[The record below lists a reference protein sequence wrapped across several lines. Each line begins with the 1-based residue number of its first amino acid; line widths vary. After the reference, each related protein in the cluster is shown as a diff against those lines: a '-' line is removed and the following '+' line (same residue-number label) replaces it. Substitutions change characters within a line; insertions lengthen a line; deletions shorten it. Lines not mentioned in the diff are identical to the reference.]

1 MVIIQ
6 SVFTIMHIILG
17 LSMFYAV
24 ITLEQRSFI
33 QTLWAETKEDEDLP
47 QVEQIDP
54 EKLIAQVEN
63 GTEGH

>member
-6 SVFTIMHIILG
+6 SVFTILHLILG

-33 QTLWAETKEDEDLP
+33 QTLRAETKEDEDLP
-47 QVEQIDP
+47 QEEQIDP
-54 EKLIAQVEN
+54 EKLLAEVEN